1 MRRPMKLF
9 SALCFLIFFLG
20 SLPVSAQK
28 PDALQMYRE
37 KRYEEGVAIGKQEVA
52 TNPQN
57 IDAYVV
63 LCWNLLGAKRYVEA
77 ENYANQARKY
87 DSANTRIIEALAE
100 ARYYQG
106 KNASALEAFQVYVS
120 TASKTAGDY
129 GWAYYYMG
137 DIYTRLT
144 KYEHA
149 DIAFTS
155 AVNIDGKRSLW
166 WFKCGYAR
174 EMAGSYKTA
183 LAAYEKAISL
193 DGSYQDALRGIERVK
208 PKVK

>member
-1 MRRPMKLF
+1 MRRSVFFLPAFFLTFVISGAF
-9 SALCFLIFFLG
+9 SAF
-20 SLPVSAQK
+20 AQK

-37 KRYEEGVAIGKQEVA
+37 KRFDEGAAIGKQEVA
-52 TNPQN
+52 ANPQN

-77 ENYANQARKY
+77 ETYANQARKY
-87 DSANTRIIEALAE
+87 DSANTRVIEALAE
-100 ARYYQG
+100 SRYFQG
-106 KNASALEAFQVYVS
+106 KNASALEAFQIYVS

-155 AVNIDGKRSLW
+155 AVNIDGKRSMW

-174 EMAGSYKTA
+174 EMAGSYKSA

-193 DGSYQDALRGIERVK
+193 DASYQDALRGIDRVK